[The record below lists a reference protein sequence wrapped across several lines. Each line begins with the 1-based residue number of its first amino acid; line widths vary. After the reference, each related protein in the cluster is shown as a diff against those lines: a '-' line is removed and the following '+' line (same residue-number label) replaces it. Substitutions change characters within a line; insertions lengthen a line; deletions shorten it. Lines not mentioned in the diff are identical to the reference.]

1 MKPLFTRST
10 RKVQEMGTTRGT
22 SEGFC
27 RGDGS
32 LVVCLVDDQI
42 SETGLV
48 SAGQRVG
55 LGVAS
60 RTGTPHCDLDKY
72 KGRADNIGMG
82 LEVT

>member
-1 MKPLFTRST
+1 
-10 RKVQEMGTTRGT
+10 MGTTRGT

-32 LVVCLVDDQI
+32 LVAGLVDDQI

-60 RTGTPHCDLDKY
+60 RDGTPRCDLNKY
-72 KGRADNIGMG
+72 KGRADESVMG
-82 LEVT
+82 LEGDLR